1 MNQRDSS
8 FSVELGNIC
17 LTGMEVD
24 IEYAL
29 FDTPVVF
36 DEVDIDV
43 DGAVDCC

>member
-1 MNQRDSS
+1 MSQRDSS

-17 LTGMEVD
+17 LNRMEVD
-24 IEYAL
+24 IENAL